1 MYCSKCGN
9 KIEEGAE
16 FCNKCGNKIE
26 SGNNMPNIKKEHWI
40 KNTKLGIYI
49 SNHKNARTILAV
61 VIVILIFLLYLN
73 ITSAWTDLDVLKNFN
88 ENDKEGILWNRI
100 KLYGS
105 IILIPFILY
114 YGSKLVEKR

>member
-1 MYCSKCGN
+1 MRCNNCGN
-9 KIEEGAE
+9 EVLEGSE
-16 FCNKCGNKIE
+16 FCNKCGNKI
-26 SGNNMPNIKKEHWI
+26 SNNTVNGKKEHWI

-61 VIVILIFLLYLN
+61 IIVILIFLLYLN

-88 ENDKEGILWNRI
+88 ESDKEGILWNRI
-100 KLYGS
+100 KLYCS